1 LQDKVKGT
9 LTAITEAYT
18 QAISLADTALLA
30 DGRLAIVFKKTANAA
45 GSVEEQSSFFMYPNP
60 ASESIQL
67 AFEGKYLQE
76 NKTVEIIDINGKK
89 VLSTAVS
96 SGTSLFPISISGL
109 ASGVYQVII
118 TSNASVT
125 HDKFIKQ

>member
-1 LQDKVKGT
+1 
-9 LTAITEAYT
+9 
-18 QAISLADTALLA
+18 
-30 DGRLAIVFKKTANAA
+30 
-45 GSVEEQSSFFMYPNP
+45 MYPNP

-96 SGTSLFPISISGL
+96 SGISLFPISISDL

>member
-1 LQDKVKGT
+1 
-9 LTAITEAYT
+9 
-18 QAISLADTALLA
+18 
-30 DGRLAIVFKKTANAA
+30 
-45 GSVEEQSSFFMYPNP
+45 MYPNP

-96 SGTSLFPISISGL
+96 SGTSLFPISISDL